1 MNGEMKFEIVEVKP
15 PEGCNVILGITHFI
29 KSVEDIYEAIVNT
42 VPNAKFGLAFAE
54 ASGPCLIR
62 HEGTDGELRK
72 LAAETLYKIGC
83 GHTFIIFVKGMYPIN
98 VMQRLK
104 SVPEVCSILAAT
116 ANPLQVIIA
125 ETSQGR
131 GIIGV
136 VDGFKLK
143 GIEGDKEIEER
154 RTFLRKIG
162 YKF

>member
-1 MNGEMKFEIVEVKP
+1 MSGEIKFEIIEVKI
-15 PEGCNVILGITHFI
+15 PEGCNVIFGVTHFI
-29 KSVEDIYEAIVNT
+29 KSVEDIYEAFVNT

-62 HEGTDGELRK
+62 HEGTDDELRK

-83 GHTFIIFVKGMYPIN
+83 GHTFIVFMRDMYPIN

-104 SVPEVCSILAAT
+104 SVPEVCTILAAT
-116 ANPLQVIIA
+116 ANPLQIIVA

-131 GIIGV
+131 GVIGV
-136 VDGFKLK
+136 VDGFKPK
-143 GIEGDKEIEER
+143 GIEDDEDIKKR
-154 RTFLRKIG
+154 REFLRKIG